1 MIHPTPL
8 RSSNYET
15 LCHRFNGFDC
25 GYDRCRPAAYAAPD
39 FDELRQANLE
49 KSAKFDELRQGNR
62 DKGAIKVDERR
73 RKNLDTDAIVE
84 IPVKGTD
91 FDELRQENLDKDA
104 SSLDEL
110 RQANRE
116 KSAKFDELRQE
127 NLDQDAINIGELRR
141 DHRDPD

>member
-1 MIHPTPL
+1 LIHPTPP
-8 RSSNYET
+8 RSSNYETLYET

-39 FDELRQANLE
+39 FDELRQ
-49 KSAKFDELRQGNR
+49 GNR
-62 DKGAIKVDERR
+62 DKGAAIKVDERR

-104 SSLDEL
+104 SGLDEL

>member
-1 MIHPTPL
+1 
-8 RSSNYET
+8 
-15 LCHRFNGFDC
+15 
-25 GYDRCRPAAYAAPD
+25 
-39 FDELRQANLE
+39 
-49 KSAKFDELRQGNR
+49 
-62 DKGAIKVDERR
+62 
-73 RKNLDTDAIVE
+73 
-84 IPVKGTD
+84 VKGTD

-104 SSLDEL
+104 SSLVEL